1 MPPCR
6 PALIALVTGLLAS
19 PVAAHA
25 RTPHTGT
32 ATPVMLRH
40 ASVID
45 GTGGAVRP
53 DTDIIIQGDHITATG
68 HALHVPAHAR
78 VIELGGQTIMPG
90 LVSDHS
96 HVGQVSGTSNGE
108 VNYTRANIL
117 AALAQYEHYG
127 VLTITALGLN
137 RSPLFDDL
145 RREQHAGLN
154 PGADLYGVDQGIGA
168 PDGVPPENMFHLG
181 ADQVFRPTTPDEA
194 RAAVNRMA
202 DEGTD
207 LIKLWVDD
215 FRNGVPGAHPLPK
228 MRPEIYR
235 AAIAQAHL
243 RGKRVAAHIH
253 DLADARALVAG
264 GVDILAHGVRDRPVD
279 AALISA
285 MTQQRTGYIATLDL
299 DEANYIF
306 AEHPE
311 WLEDPFFSYGLS
323 PALRQQFADPAW
335 RRKILAAP
343 LTAASRKA
351 LALNMRNLITLY
363 HAGIAIGFGTDS
375 GATPTRIPGFAEHRE
390 LRLSIMAGLTP
401 LQAITLA
408 TGDAARLMQLS
419 DRGTIA
425 PGQLADL
432 VVVQGDPV
440 ADPHAFDRLLQ
451 VWHRGRQVTGP
462 LPGQTQP
469 QTQFQTGQG
478 TTGQPPASP

>member
-1 MPPCR
+1 MSPR
-6 PALIALVTGLLAS
+6 RHALIALATGLLA
-19 PVAAHA
+19 AHA
-25 RTPHTGT
+25 TLPAR
-32 ATPVMLRH
+32 AAKARADDRPVLLRH
-40 ASVID
+40 ATVID
-45 GTGGAVRP
+45 GTGSAAQP
-53 DTDIIIQGDHITATG
+53 DTDILVQQGHITQMG
-68 HALHVPAHAR
+68 HALPVPAHAR
-78 VIELGGQTIMPG
+78 VVELRDQTVLPG

-96 HVGQVSGTSNGE
+96 HVGQVSGTQNGE

-145 RREQHAGLN
+145 RREQHAALN

-168 PDGVPPENMFHLG
+168 PDGVPPQNMFHLG
-181 ADQVFRPTTPDEA
+181 ADQIFRPTSPEEA
-194 RAAVNRMA
+194 RAAVDKMA

-228 MRPEIYR
+228 MRPVIYR
-235 AAIAQAHL
+235 AVIAQAHL

-253 DLADARALVAG
+253 DLSDARALVAA
-264 GVDILAHGVRDRPVD
+264 GVDILAHGVRDKPVD

-311 WLEDPFFSYGLS
+311 WLDDPFLSYGLS
-323 PALRQQFADPAW
+323 PALRQQFADPTW
-335 RRKILAAP
+335 RQKVLAAP

-351 LALNMRNLITLY
+351 LALNMHNLLTLY
-363 HAGIAIGFGTDS
+363 RAGIAIGFGTDS

-432 VVVQGDPV
+432 LVVQGDPL
-440 ADPHAFDRLLQ
+440 ADPRAFDRLRQ
-451 VWHRGRQVTGP
+451 VWHRGRLVPGP
-462 LPGQTQP
+462 LPGQPQASQP
-469 QTQFQTGQG
+469 
-478 TTGQPPASP
+478 

>member
-1 MPPCR
+1 MSPR
-6 PALIALVTGLLAS
+6 RHALIVLATGLLATHAALPACAAPARADDR
-19 PVAAHA
+19 PVLL
-25 RTPHTGT
+25 RN
-32 ATPVMLRH
+32 AT
-40 ASVID
+40 VID
-45 GTGGAVRP
+45 GTGSAARP
-53 DTDIIIQGDHITATG
+53 DTDILIQQGHITQVG
-68 HALHVPAHAR
+68 HALPVPAHAR
-78 VIELGGQTIMPG
+78 VVELRGQTVLPG

-96 HVGQVSGTSNGE
+96 HVGQVSGMQNGE

-145 RREQHAGLN
+145 RHEQHAALN

-168 PDGVPPENMFHLG
+168 PDGVPPQNMFHLG
-181 ADQVFRPTTPDEA
+181 ADQIFRPTSPEEA
-194 RAAVNRMA
+194 RAAVDKMA

-228 MRPEIYR
+228 MRPVIYR
-235 AAIAQAHL
+235 AVIAQAHL

-253 DLADARALVAG
+253 DLSDARALVAA
-264 GVDILAHGVRDRPVD
+264 GVDILAHGVRDKPVD
-279 AALISA
+279 EALISA
-285 MTQQRTGYIATLDL
+285 MTQQRTSYIATLDL

-311 WLEDPFFSYGLS
+311 WLDDPFLSYGLS

-335 RRKILAAP
+335 RHKVLAAP

-351 LALNMRNLITLY
+351 LALNMHNLLTLY
-363 HAGIAIGFGTDS
+363 RAGITIGFGTDS

-432 VVVQGDPV
+432 LVVQGDPL
-440 ADPHAFDRLLQ
+440 ADPRAFDRLRQ
-451 VWHRGRQVTGP
+451 VWHHGRLVPGP
-462 LPGQTQP
+462 LPGQHQ
-469 QTQFQTGQG
+469 
-478 TTGQPPASP
+478 ASLP

>member
-1 MPPCR
+1 MPQCR
-6 PALIALVTGLLAS
+6 HTLAAALTSLMAVYG
-19 PVAAHA
+19 VAHA
-25 RTPHTGT
+25 ATDNRT
-32 ATPVMLRH
+32 VLLRH
-40 ASVID
+40 ATVID
-45 GTGGAVRP
+45 GTGAAPRD
-53 DTDIIIQGDHITATG
+53 DTDILIRDGHIAATG
-68 HALHVPAHAR
+68 HNLHIPAHTR
-78 VIELGGQTIMPG
+78 LVDLSGRTVVPG
-90 LVSDHS
+90 LISDHS
-96 HVGQVSGTSNGE
+96 HVGQVSGTQNGE

-117 AALAQYEHYG
+117 SALAQYEHYG
-127 VLTITALGLN
+127 VLTVTALGLN
-137 RSPLFDDL
+137 RSPLFDDM
-145 RREQHAGLN
+145 RREQHAAIN
-154 PGADLYGVDQGIGA
+154 PGADLFGVDQGIGA

-181 ADQVFRPTTPDEA
+181 ADQVFRPTTPEEA
-194 RAAVNRMA
+194 RAAVDRMA

-215 FRNGVPGAHPLPK
+215 FRNGVPGARGLPK
-228 MRPEIYR
+228 MQPAIYR

-253 DLADARALVAG
+253 DLSDARALVAA

-279 AALISA
+279 AALIA
-285 MTQQRTGYIATLDL
+285 TMKQQGTGYIATLDL

-311 WLEDPFFSYGLS
+311 WLDDPFFAYGLS

-335 RRKILAAP
+335 RQKVLAAP

-351 LALNMRNLITLY
+351 LAMNMANLMTLY

-390 LRLSIMAGLTP
+390 LRLSVMAGLTP

-408 TGDAARLMQLS
+408 TGSAAHLMQLS

-432 VVVQGDPV
+432 LVVDGNPAQDIR
-440 ADPHAFDRLLQ
+440 ALDHMSQ
-451 VWHRGRQVTGP
+451 VWHRGRLVPGP
-462 LPGQTQP
+462 LAGQTTQP
-469 QTQFQTGQG
+469 
-478 TTGQPPASP
+478 ALKD